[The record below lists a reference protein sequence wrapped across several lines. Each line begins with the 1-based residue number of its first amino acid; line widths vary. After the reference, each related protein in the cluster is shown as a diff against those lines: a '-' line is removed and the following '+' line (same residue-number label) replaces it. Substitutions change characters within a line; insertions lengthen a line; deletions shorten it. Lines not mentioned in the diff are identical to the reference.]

1 MQNQYY
7 LKDKNAQIYK
17 EVHIQ
22 EPGGFPKTEGY
33 YPRSPNPIW
42 CYSRQLS
49 QDQRFAAA
57 AWGESETR
65 LFVFNYYTG
74 IDLYNVIS
82 YRGKWYEITRVD
94 TTDDY
99 NGDLFVYVRDYK
111 GSTPTEDL
119 IKEYDPTKW
128 E

>member
-7 LKDKNAQIYK
+7 LKDKKAQIYK
-17 EVHIQ
+17 VTHSQ
-22 EPGGFPKTEGY
+22 EPGGFPAVNGY
-33 YPRSPNPIW
+33 YPRCPSPMW
-42 CYSRQLS
+42 CYTRQLS
-49 QDQRFAAA
+49 QEQVFAAA

-82 YRGKWYEITRVD
+82 YKGKWYEITRVD

-99 NGDLFVYVRDYK
+99 NGDLFIYVK
-111 GSTPTEDL
+111 KTSAAKEEL